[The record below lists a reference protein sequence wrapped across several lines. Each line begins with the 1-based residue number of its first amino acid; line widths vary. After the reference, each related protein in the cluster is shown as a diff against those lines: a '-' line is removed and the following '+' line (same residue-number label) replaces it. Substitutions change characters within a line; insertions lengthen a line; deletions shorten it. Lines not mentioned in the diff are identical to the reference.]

1 MGIARQSIEDLKKRS
16 KISDFILS
24 TTSGKLRGTKGMALC
39 PFHGEK
45 TASMSF
51 TDVENLFHC
60 FGCKEGGDIFKYVQ
74 EINNLEFQDA
84 IEFVAEKYGFK
95 LSYTQ
100 TNENNDFKVYQN
112 KMELLNDYFIESMG
126 SENSNEA
133 KVYLENRKFDNNDIN
148 KYSISFIDKDEDKFN
163 RYCKT
168 NEITRDDLK
177 RLGFMSSNENMLF
190 KNRIM
195 FPILSFRNDVIA
207 YGGRSIDD
215 FGPKYLN
222 SSDSVLYKKN
232 RNLYFTKEF
241 ITETKKKGYVFL
253 VEGYFDVLSLNKLG
267 FSNAASPSGTALT
280 LQQLES
286 VARYTNKIL
295 ICFDNDEAGLKATER
310 VLEIKNQV
318 SKQLEIHCLDL
329 PSEFKDIS
337 EVFETK
343 PEAFKDIL
351 KNNDEIVEFLLN
363 KFIQEDTNKK
373 NVFNYFRKITG
384 KLSPLEVDI
393 ALDFLSKNLNT
404 EKEILKRELNF
415 QLESDYQ
422 EMPENSLDSIS
433 IFQDIVTSSIVKN
446 NFEILENEKEILRLN
461 DDYASL
467 IENLKNNNK
476 QAKEFLNISF
486 LPDEYEEAI
495 TRLFLYFAD
504 IKIQKLIYKFE
515 HFENM
520 KLVFKVIMGLGI
532 IACFLRGFFYFL
544 LWLPSFQFKCPSQLY
559 IWLLEIPTMCT
570 LICAF
575 LFFHY
580 IPSDVIVSDDYANLR
595 IEEIDTAI
603 NILEMERANLENDE
617 NDFKIV
623 RPPIFLKDQNVKER
637 KKWISSRNTFFN
649 PSNLKTE
656 ELFYA
661 LKGSE
666 NADQSGQPVKKTLG
680 RRSVEYAI
688 PALKYTTSNFHVLDI
703 GSLDFQNL
711 NPNNDPREWQAKSP
725 MRYNLLHSQ
734 MMEIQVPCNLN
745 IRAGNVIKVVIERQG
760 DDKEAGGFD
769 EHVSGKYLV
778 LHLCHH
784 FDTERSFT
792 SMTLARDTYG
802 LHIKD

>member
-100 TNENNDFKVYQN
+100 TNENSDFKVYQN
-112 KMELLNDYFIESMG
+112 KMDLLNDYFIESME
-126 SENSNEA
+126 SENSKEA
-133 KVYLENRKFDNNDIN
+133 KVYLESRKFDNNDID

-163 RYCKT
+163 KYCKT

-207 YGGRSIDD
+207 YGGRAIDD

-351 KNNDEIVEFLLN
+351 KNNDEIVEFLLI
-363 KFIQEDTNKK
+363 KFIKEDTNKK

-393 ALDFLSKNLNT
+393 ALDFLSKKLNT

-415 QLESDYQ
+415 QSESDYQ
-422 EMPENSLDSIS
+422 EVSETTLDSIS

-446 NFEILENEKEILRLN
+446 NFEILDNEKEVLLLN

-467 IENLKNNNK
+467 IENLKNNSK

-486 LPDEYEEAI
+486 LSDEYEEAV

-515 HFENM
+515 QDDEKDFS
-520 KLVFKVIMGLGI
+520 
-532 IACFLRGFFYFL
+532 L
-544 LWLPSFQFKCPSQLY
+544 LQQVEDLKKKK
-559 IWLLEIPTMCT
+559 EI
-570 LICAF
+570 
-575 LFFHY
+575 Y
-580 IPSDVIVSDDYANLR
+580 
-595 IEEIDTAI
+595 
-603 NILEMERANLENDE
+603 
-617 NDFKIV
+617 
-623 RPPIFLKDQNVKER
+623 QNTV
-637 KKWISSRNTFFN
+637 
-649 PSNLKTE
+649 
-656 ELFYA
+656 
-661 LKGSE
+661 
-666 NADQSGQPVKKTLG
+666 
-680 RRSVEYAI
+680 
-688 PALKYTTSNFHVLDI
+688 
-703 GSLDFQNL
+703 
-711 NPNNDPREWQAKSP
+711 
-725 MRYNLLHSQ
+725 
-734 MMEIQVPCNLN
+734 
-745 IRAGNVIKVVIERQG
+745 
-760 DDKEAGGFD
+760 
-769 EHVSGKYLV
+769 
-778 LHLCHH
+778 
-784 FDTERSFT
+784 
-792 SMTLARDTYG
+792 
-802 LHIKD
+802 